1 MTHDMKILTEA
12 ELRQVVHLDL
22 AAIDCVEKAF
32 GLLATGKVIMPPV
45 LSMALKDAN
54 AEVDVKTA
62 YLPGFDGFAIKVSPG
77 FFDNPSIG
85 LPSLNGLMILFSA
98 KTGLVEAVFLDNGY
112 LTDVRTAAAG
122 AVAARHLAPR
132 EVRVA
137 GVMGTGVQAR
147 LQLQAAHL
155 VRPFKKALV
164 WGRDLEKA
172 NAAAADLCESLGIPV
187 EAVDDPARLVEQ
199 CQLVVTTTPAKEPIL
214 SADWLHP
221 GLHITAMGSDQ
232 DDKNEIDPV
241 ALCAADL
248 VVCDRISQCELL
260 GELRSAR
267 ASGAIRDRDLI
278 IELGDVVSRSHD
290 GRQRDDDITFCD
302 LTGTGV
308 QDTAIATFARHRL
321 EETDIGTTIS
331 V

>member
-1 MTHDMKILTEA
+1 MTHDMKILTET

-22 AAIDCVEKAF
+22 AAVDCIEKAF
-32 GLLATGKVIMPPV
+32 GLLSTGKVVMPPV

-62 YLPGFDGFAIKVSPG
+62 YVPGFDGFAIKVSPG
-77 FFDNPSIG
+77 FFNNPLIG

-122 AVAARHLAPR
+122 AVAARHLAPK
-132 EVRVA
+132 EVKTA

-147 LQLQAAHL
+147 LQLRAAHL
-155 VRPFKKALV
+155 VRPFEKALV
-164 WGRDLEKA
+164 WGRNMDKA
-172 NAAAADLCESLGIPV
+172 ESTAADLRKDLGIPV
-187 EAVDDPARLVEQ
+187 EAVEDPAQLAAES
-199 CQLVVTTTPAKEPIL
+199 QLVVTTTPATRPIL

-232 DDKNEIDPV
+232 DEKNEIDPQV
-241 ALCAADL
+241 LHRSNL
-248 VVCDRISQCELL
+248 VVCDRIAQCELL
-260 GELRSAR
+260 GELRSAL
-267 ASGAIRDRDLI
+267 AAGAIEDQSSI
-278 IELGDVVSRSHD
+278 VELGDVVSGNRA
-290 GRQRDDDITFCD
+290 GRQGDEDITFCD

-308 QDTAIATFARHRL
+308 QDTAIATFARSRL
-321 EETDIGTTIS
+321 EGTDIGTTIS